1 MGGVNEV
8 STLSDVWSFDIRT
21 NLFKKRISNNPKN
34 GFSKNGNSCIQL
46 QRDRIVSLFRDSSF
60 NMHLLEYRSKSN
72 KIAVI
77 THIDEGSNNNN
88 SSEERS

>member
-21 NLFKKRISNNPKN
+21 NLFKKRINNNPIK

-46 QRDRIVSLFRDSSF
+46 QKDKVVSLFRDSTF
-60 NMHLLEYRSKSN
+60 NMHLLEYRSKWN

-77 THIDEGSNNNN
+77 THIDEG
-88 SSEERS
+88 